1 MLATVH
7 SATHAVID
15 EVQYIMMC
23 NMVRN
28 LYFARLLKRLWRRP
42 KRELHF
48 PGVDGLSRKIQEVKD
63 FVDERVEALSRKQ
76 DSLGDSQD
84 AMKGQLDDVQDGVQQ
99 VTHLSIYPKKLT
111 QHWQHAHHHR
121 WL

>member
-15 EVQYIMMC
+15 EVQYIMTC
-23 NMVRN
+23 NMVQTLN
-28 LYFARLLKRLWRRP
+28 FVKLVKCLWRRP
-42 KRELHF
+42 ERELYF
-48 PGVDGLSRKIQEVKD
+48 AGVDGLSRKIQEVKD

-76 DSLGDSQD
+76 DSLGDSQN

-99 VTHLSIYPKKLT
+99 VTHLSKYPKKQT

-121 WL
+121 WF